1 MVVGQSVADVD
12 SWPDDINN
20 VTAEQVKEAAA
31 KQLDLRQSV
40 TGYLIPQAVPSAAN
54 RTDGATS
61 PRKG

>member
-1 MVVGQSVADVD
+1 VVGQSVADVD
-12 SWPDDINN
+12 SWPDDINK

-40 TGYLIPQAVPSAAN
+40 TGYLIPQALPSAAN

-61 PRKG
+61 PSKG